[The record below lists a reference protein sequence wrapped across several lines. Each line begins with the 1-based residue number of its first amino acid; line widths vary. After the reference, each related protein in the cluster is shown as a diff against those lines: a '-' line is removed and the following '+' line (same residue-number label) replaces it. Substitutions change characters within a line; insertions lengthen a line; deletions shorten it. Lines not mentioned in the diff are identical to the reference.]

1 MEAKNIV
8 AIEIA
13 SSKVKGAVAAVAPD
27 GTLTILAVDQIP
39 CVNMVRHGRVQN
51 VREVSA
57 TVNSLISKLENSP
70 LVAPAKIRA
79 VVLALGGR
87 SLAATPAS
95 ASITF
100 SRELEVSEETI
111 RRLKKEAAKDFVS
124 TKNIEETIARK
135 FFVNNVEV
143 KSAVGTVGSSLKG
156 DFLIVSCARENRQNL
171 ERLKFDTINA
181 GSVFYQLRPTA
192 LADLVLS
199 PDDRQLG
206 CALVDFGAETVT
218 VSVYKDG
225 TLGFLST
232 LPMGSRLIT
241 MDLMSGLK
249 LTESAAEDFK
259 LRLGSLGDYDA
270 TAPNADDVNDYV
282 RARAGEIAANIVNQ
296 IELSGFAPENLGAGI
311 VLAGGGAMLPEFGT
325 LLAGQSHMPLR
336 HARMP
341 EIISFV
347 DDRLAVPANIDVVAI
362 AAAAAANPEIDCLS
376 RREPEADVAAPT
388 APIVAAVEEP
398 IHAEPEPERPSRRYV
413 PAEDDPDLLADDDD
427 DAPRR
432 PRGDAPQK
440 PKLAE
445 PKPVEDEEDEEDEE
459 EAPEQSAGRLQ
470 SLLNKLTMKID
481 SIFGAPT
488 DEDEEDDVPAKK

>member
-270 TAPNADDVNDYV
+270 TTTTCV
-282 RARAGEIAANIVNQ
+282 R
-296 IELSGFAPENLGAGI
+296 
-311 VLAGGGAMLPEFGT
+311 
-325 LLAGQSHMPLR
+325 
-336 HARMP
+336 
-341 EIISFV
+341 
-347 DDRLAVPANIDVVAI
+347 VPAR
-362 AAAAAANPEIDCLS
+362 L
-376 RREPEADVAAPT
+376 
-388 APIVAAVEEP
+388 
-398 IHAEPEPERPSRRYV
+398 
-413 PAEDDPDLLADDDD
+413 
-427 DAPRR
+427 
-432 PRGDAPQK
+432 PQI
-440 PKLAE
+440 
-445 PKPVEDEEDEEDEE
+445 
-459 EAPEQSAGRLQ
+459 SSTR
-470 SLLNKLTMKID
+470 
-481 SIFGAPT
+481 
-488 DEDEEDDVPAKK
+488 